1 VDDAPNWLKTFDNF
15 YRNEADGKIVD
26 HMMKSLQKYYP
37 ENRAKKRWGVAHKHY
52 HIKPGTDM
60 GVIQG
65 LRPVVITWSRLQ
77 QEYDNQYRPLPRLLT
92 RLLDEIRREFDDTGT
107 PVASCIQIIEAI
119 VDHFLEGTV
128 TVGCNGGSPV
138 QSPSSQAP
146 KFSFRCDEHVL
157 TNLEKLAIRL
167 ERLYPAAQNQEI
179 VQNIPEIIKKI
190 LIASSLSNT
199 IVERWSY
206 QQDLDLRRRKTDP
219 QEYKNSLIEV
229 IPVFPTTGPLL

>member
-1 VDDAPNWLKTFDNF
+1 
-15 YRNEADGKIVD
+15 
-26 HMMKSLQKYYP
+26 MMKSLQKYYP
-37 ENRAKKRWGVAHKHY
+37 ENRAKRRWGVAHKHY
-52 HIKPGTDM
+52 HINPDTDM

-65 LRPVVITWSRLQ
+65 LRPVAITWSRLQ
-77 QEYDNQYRPLPRLLT
+77 QKYDSQYRPLPRLLT

-107 PVASCIQIIEAI
+107 PVASCIRIIEAI
-119 VDHFLEGTV
+119 IDHFLEGIV
-128 TVGCNGGSPV
+128 TVGRNGGSPAL
-138 QSPSSQAP
+138 SPSSQAP

-167 ERLYPAAQNQEI
+167 ERLYPTAPNQEI